1 MKRIF
6 VVLVS
11 LALIISASI
20 IPAAAEETVLPDA
33 SAYAGQVDNST
44 IDAAIYLDYSAGIDA
59 GVYKWVLSEDG
70 TYYTLA
76 AVNESG
82 EPISSQETAIN
93 VGANNEERGNMMGG
107 FGGDGQGKPDGNFSG
122 GDQSGMGGMRGD
134 RGGMA
139 GGLGG
144 GGTVYQ
150 GVYMNANITN
160 VNYQTMLIYVPAAY
174 FTVDETGTV
183 TGINRDA
190 VVGNYTADSAPIVY
204 LNECGGWRSSS
215 PRSVDTSYI
224 AQGMIYVTAGARSR
238 DAVDENGLH
247 TGKAPTQVVDL
258 KCGVIALRAN
268 ADVIPGNKDRI
279 ISIGTSGGGQM
290 SSIFG
295 ASGNMPEYYEYLYEA
310 GALGVTKNDDGTYT
324 SAYPDNIYAAQCYC
338 PIADIEN
345 ADLAY
350 AWWWVDL
357 ADVGGT
363 YRGSMTDFERR
374 LQELEAE
381 AFIDYINSLG
391 LKDSQGNELTL
402 TGLRSGT
409 YYDAILENISD
420 ALNAAVTAG
429 EIDPETAYTDY
440 DSWLVKA
447 EDGTWKITD
456 LPGFMVGTGL
466 VNNRNKA
473 IPGFDTM
480 DKSAEN
486 DAFGTSE
493 ESAVHYSRSVAQ
505 ILSDHYDELSALDGF
520 NQEQVD
526 SYISEALTGEGAA
539 AIAEQANLLNAT
551 EIILGSDGHT
561 AVDPAKYWRI
571 RSGTADQHTSFSI
584 GFNIGLAAKSQGM
597 DADYHLVWN
606 MGHGSNEGSSTG
618 IFIDWINAIC
628 AE

>member
-20 IPAAAEETVLPDA
+20 IPAAAEEIVLPDA
-33 SAYAGQVDNST
+33 SAYAGQVDNSS
-44 IDAAIYLDYSAGIDA
+44 INAAIYLDYSAGIDA

-258 KCGVIALRAN
+258 KSGVIALRAN

-310 GALGVTKNDDGTYT
+310 GALGVTKNDDGSYD

-350 AWWWVDL
+350 AWWWADL

-447 EDGTWKITD
+447 EDGAWKITD
-456 LPGFMVGTGL
+456 LAGFMVGTGL

-486 DAFGTSE
+486 DAFGTPE
-493 ESAVHYSRSVAQ
+493 ETAVHYSRSVAQ
-505 ILSDHYDELSALDGF
+505 ILSDHYDELSVLDGF

-551 EIILGSDGHT
+551 EIMLGSDGHT
-561 AVDPAKYWRI
+561 AVNPAEYWRI

-584 GFNIGLAAKSQGM
+584 GFNIGLAAQSQGM
-597 DADYHLVWN
+597 DANYHLVWN

-618 IFIDWINAIC
+618 TFIDWINAIC